1 MRRHNFIQKKV
12 IEYVTNFYIN
22 NIESKASLEEK
33 EDWEN
38 FFQEISNFD
47 TYDNYIDQLIKD
59 NDKVVV
65 LQYYYSHVDNDGVVS
80 TLKSVSEGNVWI
92 KDNMKYYKDIE
103 KLMKP
108 YLITEIEGEQD
119 AK

>member
-12 IEYVTNFYIN
+12 IEYVTNFYSC
-22 NIESKASLEEK
+22 NIEAKASFEER
-33 EDWEN
+33 EGWEN
-38 FFQEISNFD
+38 FLQEISNFD

-65 LQYYYSHVDNDGVVS
+65 LQYYYSHVDNDGVLS
-80 TLKSVSEGNVWI
+80 TLKNVSEGNVWI

-108 YLITEIEGEQD
+108 YLMQETEGEQD
-119 AK
+119 DK

>member
-65 LQYYYSHVDNDGVVS
+65 LQYYYSHVNNDGVVS
-80 TLKSVSEGNVWI
+80 SLKSVSEGNVWI

-108 YLITEIEGEQD
+108 FLQVEAEGEEN